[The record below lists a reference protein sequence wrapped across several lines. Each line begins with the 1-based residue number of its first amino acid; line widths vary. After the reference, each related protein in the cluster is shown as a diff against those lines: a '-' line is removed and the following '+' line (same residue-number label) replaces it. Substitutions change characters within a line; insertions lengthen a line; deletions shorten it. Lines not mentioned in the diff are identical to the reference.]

1 MWRCSVVITAAR
13 PSHGCRWWWWWWWWM
28 VLLPAVKRAAA
39 AASMTPAAVAG
50 VPIAGR
56 LRAIGVPTP
65 RPLSARPDRRCPPAV
80 TSAEEQARGAR
91 PLPSCWDD
99 DCRVRR
105 SPAATGRSR
114 GHREWLSGVQLA
126 ADPGHWGSVRCPLLL
141 PESRRVSGWWVS
153 AADTAAAC
161 GVRRYR
167 NRSPGWRPLD
177 GCRHCRYARASCRWR
192 RSQSRA
198 RT

>member
-1 MWRCSVVITAAR
+1 MWSVRSSLPR
-13 PSHGCRWWWWWWWWM
+13 PGLAMSAGGGGRFCCR
-28 VLLPAVKRAAA
+28 LFSGPPPQRP
-39 AASMTPAAVAG
+39 MTPAAVAG
-50 VPIAGR
+50 VHIAGR
-56 LRAIGVPTP
+56 LRAIGVCTS
-65 RPLSARPDRRCPPAV
+65 RPLSARPDHWCPPAV
-80 TSAEEQARGAR
+80 TSAEEQARRAR

-105 SPAATGRSR
+105 SPAAAGRSR
-114 GHREWLSGVQLA
+114 GYREWLSGVRVA
-126 ADPGHWGSVRCPLLL
+126 ANPGHCDRVRRPLLL
-141 PESRRVSGWWVS
+141 PEPRVSGRWLS

-167 NRSPGWRPLD
+167 NRSPGRRPLD

-192 RSQSRA
+192 RSPSWA

>member
-13 PSHGCRWWWWWWWWM
+13 PGHECQWWWWM
-28 VLLPAVKRAAA
+28 VLLPAVQRAAA
-39 AASMTPAAVAG
+39 AASSDPGRRCG
-50 VPIAGR
+50 VHIAGR
-56 LRAIGVPTP
+56 LRAIGVRTP
-65 RPLSARPDRRCPPAV
+65 CPLSARPDRRCPPAV
-80 TSAEEQARGAR
+80 TSAEEQARHAR
-91 PLPSCWDD
+91 PLPSRWDD
-99 DCRVRR
+99 DRRVRR
-105 SPAATGRSR
+105 SPATAGRSPPR
-114 GHREWLSGVQLA
+114 TLRVAERCPIGSEYC
-126 ADPGHWGSVRCPLLL
+126 GSVRCPLLL
-141 PESRRVSGWWVS
+141 PEPRRVSGWWVS

-192 RSQSRA
+192 RSPSWA